1 MLAALLPDRWGLAA
15 AASSI
20 DLRGIN
26 ADISQGRGRAVE
38 HTSGQWILDLTVLGV
53 LSAVSTHWR
62 SGGCSAA
69 PSGKGPASHQAAPSL
84 VRARDQLP
92 RALGRYLGRP
102 RIPTERSRIST
113 LRTLPVTVIGNSSV
127 TCT

>member
-26 ADISQGRGRAVE
+26 ADHPSQVGADALWQ

-53 LSAVSTHWR
+53 LSAVFYALAVWR
-62 SGGCSAA
+62 LQRRLRPPRSARPATRRTRHRGGSRPAEDIIGA
-69 PSGKGPASHQAAPSL
+69 TPPLGP
-84 VRARDQLP
+84 
-92 RALGRYLGRP
+92 
-102 RIPTERSRIST
+102 
-113 LRTLPVTVIGNSSV
+113 
-127 TCT
+127 